1 MNNRD
6 LIMKTASLAR
16 RAPEE
21 WSAFLGAFSEY
32 ADTTRDQ
39 CVSSPID
46 SVLIAQGRARECGSL
61 LRLFTDCPKIADQ
74 IMEKK

>member
-32 ADTTRDQ
+32 ADSTRDQ

-46 SVLIAQGRARECGSL
+46 SVLLAQGRARETGSL
-61 LRLFTDCPKIADQ
+61 LRLFNECQKTADQ
-74 IMEKK
+74 MMEKK

>member
-1 MNNRD
+1 MNQRD
-6 LIMKTASLAR
+6 LIIKTASLAR

-32 ADTTRDQ
+32 ADSTRDQ

-74 IMEKK
+74 MMEKK

>member
-1 MNNRD
+1 MNQRD

-32 ADTTRDQ
+32 AATTRDQ

-61 LRLFTDCPKIADQ
+61 LRLFTECPKTADQ

>member
-1 MNNRD
+1 MNQRD

-61 LRLFTDCPKIADQ
+61 LRLFTECPKTADQ